1 MKHTKASAFVV
12 LQQVGTCLEDLEK
25 GGVRISEKRKSQICQ
40 GQITM
45 DGGDTET
52 LAVQIVSNESVR
64 KAIFRLNIL
73 QELGLLDFAKKTLI
87 EEGKEVRHGRRLVIG
102 IHFLAYLMI
111 VLFELLVFGCTDVN
125 LSAME
130 TGFFIIMQG
139 LVYEFVLLLLD
150 STLVNREDVYTEYG
164 IATEDYTDQLMNSVL
179 YPKKDDMMSLYSNET
194 WCHYEDKSDWILR
207 PIHTIILAEYFVR
220 IFNSHRMKLHYN
232 GDHPKNIYHVE
243 YRRLLYGLSDYYRE
257 EVPMGN
263 TTHRS
268 QKKKGKGCNHKRKN
282 GPQLYK
288 ID

>member
-40 GQITM
+40 GQITI

-52 LAVQIVSNESVR
+52 LATQIVSNESVR

-73 QELGLLDFAKKTLI
+73 QELGLLDFTKKTLI

-111 VLFELLVFGCTDVN
+111 VLFELMVFGCTDVD

-179 YPKKDDMMSLYSNET
+179 YSKKDDMMSLYSNET

-220 IFNSHRMKLHYN
+220 IFNSGRMKLHYN

-263 TTHRS
+263 TTHRP
-268 QKKKGKGCNHKRKN
+268 QKRKGKGCNHKRKN